1 MFRLFLYTEYPTE
14 ARAIPDESLK
24 PFGLRELFGT
34 PLHSKDP
41 GQGIFGVTNPVACG
55 FQALLLAFGHVA
67 LGRSGRLRCRYLLEH
82 TSQIP
87 KVLHWLKLTGWPLNF
102 GSETSQQPDLGTRMQ
117 HRGDKG
123 DVLTKVS
130 IQTCTSLRP

>member
-1 MFRLFLYTEYPTE
+1 MAPRTCIGRCSSFFFFYRRPETPTE

-87 KVLHWLKLTGWPLNF
+87 KVLHWLKLTRLVVKFWIRYIPAA
-102 GSETSQQPDLGTRMQ
+102 
-117 HRGDKG
+117 
-123 DVLTKVS
+123 
-130 IQTCTSLRP
+130 